1 MIEAMLK
8 ARDTNHSILVRYG
21 KVLFCG
27 AGGTGKSNFLNLLIR
42 DGFQSLHISTDV
54 AKPQQVT
61 MKAQV
66 SDEFEFEKMD
76 IDKEILLLTSYL
88 QEQLRS
94 QPITTLND
102 DNVQAPSQD
111 DEPTDKKSNPTAD
124 SEFALFNLDTKEE
137 KPLKPP
143 GKIWDILTFVDTGGQ
158 PQFIN
163 MLPVV
168 NSFAMIT
175 FIVHDMSK
183 GLHNEV
189 EVMHKDKKGK
199 DSHNPY
205 TEKYNNLELIKTLIS
220 YASNI
225 ILPDNKFLNDLKD
238 KFDNCSRGKA
248 FSLISLVGTHSDKIS
263 EERIAEIDKELV
275 EKLKPSGEAEKVHPH
290 LHENYRYL
298 VPVDN
303 EKQSKADDISNK
315 KFTDPSKIREHIY
328 KQLQKQDHYPVPVH
342 WILLELEIRKKCG
355 YKKFISYKD
364 VLQLSKEK
372 KLGDE
377 DFVKKGLRF
386 HHLFGVLLYF
396 EKVEG
401 MRDLI
406 ITDHRWLFE
415 KLTKIV
421 VDSYK
426 SIPDTTRE
434 LEYRENSGIL
444 TETALDELDIDSDFE
459 MAGINITN
467 KPIDPKKA
475 FLELLKYLQI
485 VAEIYKTYKSPA
497 QLFMPV
503 LLDGYNLSCVQEI
516 YTQSRRFVT
525 TTNETIDSVPLLI
538 QFESGDGTNFFPRG
552 IFCFL
557 VVQLINSTESKWE
570 PYRQAYRNF
579 ITLINEDISLYITL
593 IDKIFVLEVLVTP
606 VTKDVKLDAGIHGIM
621 FDMIN
626 NSLVDFGK
634 EFNISVE
641 LNYGFMC
648 KSKKCSD
655 KKPHISC
662 VKRKKNIVS
671 YCIYKEPTKLEREH
685 DVWLENFYKVH
696 IITC

>member
-1 MIEAMLK
+1 M
-8 ARDTNHSILVRYG
+8 RYG

-42 DGFQSLHISTDV
+42 DDFQSLHISTDV

-61 MKAQV
+61 IKAQV
-66 SDEFEFEKMD
+66 SDEIEFKKMD
-76 IDKEILLLTSYL
+76 IDEEILQLKSYL
-88 QEQLRS
+88 QEQ
-94 QPITTLND
+94 QHITTLND
-102 DNVQAPSQD
+102 DNVPSQH
-111 DEPTDKKSNPTAD
+111 DEQPTGKKSNPTAD
-124 SEFALFNLDTKEE
+124 SEFALFNLDPKEE

-168 NSFAMIT
+168 NSFEMIT

-183 GLHNEV
+183 GLHNKV
-189 EVMHKDKKGK
+189 EVMHKDKKGE

-205 TEKYNNLELIKTLIS
+205 TEKYTNLELIKTLIS
-220 YASNI
+220 YANNI
-225 ILPDNKFLNDLKD
+225 ILPDNKFLNDLQGKV
-238 KFDNCSRGKA
+238 DNCSRGKA
-248 FSLISLVGTHSDKIS
+248 FSLISLVGTHSEKIS
-263 EERIAEIDKELV
+263 EECIAEIDKELV
-275 EKLKPSGEAEKVHPH
+275 GKLKPSGEAKKIHPQ
-290 LHENYRYL
+290 LNENYRYL

-315 KFTDPSKIREHIY
+315 KFTDPLKIRKHIY
-328 KQLQKQDHYPVPVH
+328 KQLQKQDHYPVPVN
-342 WILLELEIRKKCG
+342 WLLLDLEIRKKCG
-355 YKKFISYKD
+355 DKKFISYKD

-377 DFVKKGLRF
+377 DFVKNGLRF

-426 SIPDTTRE
+426 SKPDIICE
-434 LEYRENSGIL
+434 LEDRENSGIL
-444 TETALDELDIDSDFE
+444 TETVLDELDIDSDFK

-467 KPIDPKKA
+467 TPIDPKKA
-475 FLELLKYLQI
+475 FLELLKYLRI
-485 VAEIYKTYKSPA
+485 VAEIYKTNKSSA

-503 LLDGYNLSCVQEI
+503 LLDGYNLSCVQGI
-516 YTQSRRFVT
+516 YEQARCFVT

-570 PYRQAYRNF
+570 PYGQAYKNF

-606 VTKDVKLDAGIHGIM
+606 VTEDVKLDAGVHGIM

-626 NSLVDFGK
+626 NSLVNFGK
-634 EFNISVE
+634 EFNISIE

-655 KKPHISC
+655 KNPHISC

-685 DVWLENFYKVH
+685 DVWLENFYKVR
-696 IITC
+696 TYNN